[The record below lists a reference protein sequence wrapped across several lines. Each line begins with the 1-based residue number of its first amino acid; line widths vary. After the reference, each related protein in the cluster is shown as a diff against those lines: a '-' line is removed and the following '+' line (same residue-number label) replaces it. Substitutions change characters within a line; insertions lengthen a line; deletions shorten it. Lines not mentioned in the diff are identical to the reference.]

1 MIKRLVITG
10 YRQHELGVFDEK
22 HPGIG
27 IIKKAL
33 RNQLLPLLDDGPEWV
48 IFSGQLGV
56 ETWAA
61 ELVIELKDTY
71 PQLHCAIITPFLEQ
85 EQKWNDTKKEKYQ
98 MLCQQAD
105 FQTSVTKRP
114 YEGPWQM
121 IEKNKF
127 VIRNSDG
134 LLIVY
139 DEENVGSPKFIKELA
154 IKYAERHEYQIIT
167 ISADDLQM
175 IAEEEQQNQWPEE

>member
-10 YRQHELGVFDEK
+10 YKQHELGVFDEK
-22 HPGIG
+22 HPGIVY
-27 IIKKAL
+27 IKKAL
-33 RNQLLPLLDDGPEWV
+33 ENQLLPLLDDGLEWV
-48 IFSGQLGV
+48 IISAQLGV

-61 ELVIELKDTY
+61 ELVIELKNTY
-71 PQLHCAIITPFLEQ
+71 PQLQYAIITPFLEQ
-85 EQKWNDTKKEKYQ
+85 EQKWNEAKKEKYR
-98 MLCQQAD
+98 MICGKAD

-139 DEENVGSPKFIKELA
+139 DEENEGSPKFMKNLA
-154 IKYAERHEYQIIT
+154 TQYAERHDYRIIS

-175 IAEEEQQNQWPEE
+175 IAEEEMQNQWPEF